1 METIDLGK
9 YKVATSWDEVT
20 LKQWSEYIKL
30 TSEQKNKEVDII
42 TTLETFSDIPRE
54 VIHQI
59 PTDLFES
66 IINRMRFLMEEP
78 KLEPTNKLEYKGE
91 TYYVNIMEK
100 LKVKEYL
107 DLNTVLENDKYN
119 YPVIFAILLRK
130 ENEEYNEEYIATTFD
145 KRLEMMNQIP
155 VTKALPIIG
164 FFLNLW
170 NEYEQSSLN
179 YLMAN
184 NLKSELIKL
193 VKSIKSSLSPM
204 DYIIP
209 SRVQRIMT
217 LRKLEK
223 SLKNI

>member
-20 LKQWSEYIKL
+20 LKQWSDYIKL
-30 TSEQKNKEVDII
+30 TSEKENKEVDII

-78 KLEPTNKLEYKGE
+78 KLEPTNKLEYEGE
-91 TYYVNIMEK
+91 TYYVNILEK

-107 DLNTVLENDKYN
+107 DLNTVLENDRYN

-130 ENEEYNEEYIATTFD
+130 ENEEYNEEYIATAFD
-145 KRLEMMNQIP
+145 KRLEMMNQLP

-179 YLMAN
+179 
-184 NLKSELIKL
+184 
-193 VKSIKSSLSPM
+193 
-204 DYIIP
+204 
-209 SRVQRIMT
+209 
-217 LRKLEK
+217 
-223 SLKNI
+223 